1 MELARKLDAGTFV
14 VLAEMEPPKG
24 ADASAMVGAATKVK
38 GAVDAFL
45 VPEMSNAVMRMSSLS
60 GAMLLQAKGMDAIMQ
75 VNCRDRN
82 RLALQADLL
91 GASACGVGGVMA
103 VSGEEPSFGDHH
115 EARPVYDIQLLELL
129 GAIRSLQSGRDMAG
143 VELAGAPQFLVGAAV
158 NSGAPAHELDREVVE
173 MRKKVEAGARFFVT
187 PPVFDLNVLEAFRQR
202 VRELDVHLIPT
213 VLLLKSLGMA
223 RYLQRHMASVAVPGA
238 LIQRLQKAP
247 DKVRECVRVAAETV
261 IALRE
266 ARYSGVLISTLG
278 WEHKLPEILGG
289 MGV

>member
-1 MELARKLDAGTFV
+1 
-14 VLAEMEPPKG
+14 
-24 ADASAMVGAATKVK
+24 MVGAATKVK

-103 VSGEEPSFGDHH
+103 VSGEDPSFGDHH

-129 GAIRSLQSGRDMAG
+129 AAIRGLQAGQDMAG
-143 VELAGAPQFLVGAAV
+143 VELAGAPKFVVGAAV
-158 NSGAPAHELDREVVE
+158 NSGAPPHELDREVVE

-187 PPVFDLNVLEAFRQR
+187 PPVFDLNALEAFRQR
-202 VRELDVHLIPT
+202 VSEFDVHLIPT

-223 RYLQRHMASVAVPGA
+223 RYLQRHMANVAVPGA

-247 DKVRECVRVAAETV
+247 DKVRECTRVAAETM

-278 WEHKLPEILGG
+278 WEQKLPEILGG

>member
-1 MELARKLDAGTFV
+1 
-14 VLAEMEPPKG
+14 
-24 ADASAMVGAATKVK
+24 
-38 GAVDAFL
+38 
-45 VPEMSNAVMRMSSLS
+45 
-60 GAMLLQAKGMDAIMQ
+60 MLLQAKGMDAIMQ

>member
-14 VLAEMEPPKG
+14 VLAEIEPPKG

-103 VSGEEPSFGDHH
+103 VSGEDPSFGDHH

-129 GAIRSLQSGRDMAG
+129 AAIRGLQAGRDMAG
-143 VELAGAPQFLVGAAV
+143 VELAGAPKFVVGAAV

-187 PPVFDLNVLEAFRQR
+187 PPVFDLNALEAFRQR
-202 VRELDVHLIPT
+202 VSEFDVHLIPT

-223 RYLQRHMASVAVPGA
+223 RYLQRHMANVAVPGA

-247 DKVRECVRVAAETV
+247 DKVRECTRVAAETMV
-261 IALRE
+261 ALRE

-278 WEHKLPEILGG
+278 WEQKLPEILGG

>member
-14 VLAEMEPPKG
+14 VLAEIEPPKG
-24 ADASAMVGAATKVK
+24 ADASEMVGAATKVK

-103 VSGEEPSFGDHH
+103 VSGEDPSFGDHH

-129 GAIRSLQSGRDMAG
+129 AAIRGLQSGRDMAG

-187 PPVFDLNVLEAFRQR
+187 PPVFDLNALEAFRQR
-202 VRELDVHLIPT
+202 VSEFDVHLIPT

-223 RYLQRHMASVAVPGA
+223 RYLQRHMANVTVPGA

-247 DKVRECVRVAAETV
+247 DKVRECTRVAAETMV
-261 IALRE
+261 ALRE

-278 WEHKLPEILGG
+278 WEQKLPEILGG

>member
-14 VLAEMEPPKG
+14 VLAEIEPPKG
-24 ADASAMVGAATKVK
+24 ADASAMVSAATKVK

-103 VSGEEPSFGDHH
+103 VGGEDPSFGDHH

-129 GAIRSLQSGRDMAG
+129 AAIRGLQAGRDMAG
-143 VELAGAPQFLVGAAV
+143 VELAGAPRFLVGAAV
-158 NSGAPAHELDREVVE
+158 NSGAPNHELDREVVE
-173 MRKKVEAGARFFVT
+173 MGKKVEAGARFFVT
-187 PPVFDLNVLEAFRQR
+187 PPVFDLNGLEAFRKR
-202 VRELDVHLIPT
+202 VKQFDVHLIPT

-223 RYLQRHMASVAVPGA
+223 RYLQRHMANVAVPGA

-247 DKVRECVRVAAETV
+247 DKVRECTRIAAETMV
-261 IALRE
+261 ALRE

-289 MGV
+289 MGI